1 MIKIRNFNINDYNN
15 VIRLW
20 DQTKLPFKS
29 EGRDSLIKIRNEI
42 NKENSI
48 FLVAEDKGKIIG
60 TVFGTHDGRKGWINR
75 LAVLPDYQRKGIAK
89 KLCLEVENKLN
100 NLGIEIICC
109 LIENYN
115 INSFNFFKKLGYILH
130 DDIKYLS
137 KRKNNEV

>member
-1 MIKIRNFNINDYNN
+1 MIIIRNFNIEDYKN

-20 DQTKLPFKS
+20 DQSKLPFKS
-29 EGRDSLIKIRNEI
+29 KGRDSLKKIKNET

-48 FLVAEDKGKIIG
+48 FLVAEDNGKIIG
-60 TVFGTHDGRKGWINR
+60 SVFGTHDGRKGWINR
-75 LAVLPDYQRKGIAK
+75 LAVLPEYQRKGIAK
-89 KLCLEVENKLN
+89 NLCLEVEKKLN
-100 NLGIEIICC
+100 YLGIEIICC

-137 KRKNNEV
+137 KRKNNNV